1 LLLEPLR
8 PTPQG
13 QHKLQE
19 LGLGLRMLQEL
30 ALELEQRMLLEL
42 EQRMSLEQEQEQE
55 LELA

>member
-42 EQRMSLEQEQEQE
+42 EQRMSLEQEQE